1 MSFQIYKILS
11 IWFFFFFVILDSNG
25 TKKSEKNQRKSN
37 IELWVSPY
45 TFHLSLKKKTLDF
58 S

>member
-1 MSFQIYKILS
+1 MIFQIYKIFS
-11 IWFFFFFVILDSNG
+11 IWNFFVSLDSNG
-25 TKKSEKNQRKSN
+25 TEKSEKNQRKSN